1 MRIKRITMSTNNVT
15 VLGIDPGARQI
26 GISVFKD
33 RQLIFYGVKTLGG
46 KDPNLK
52 IATMKQILKGFIT
65 AHQIKHVAVK
75 RIVFVQQHRSFVK
88 VVFDELRSFLKKQ
101 PLGYSEYNPAEIR
114 NLICEYEESTR
125 ANAARVL
132 AQKFPE
138 LTRFMN
144 VSKVWQKKYYSLLL
158 EAVAVGFICAGKDL
172 N

>member
-1 MRIKRITMSTNNVT
+1 MSTKNLT
-15 VLGIDPGARQI
+15 VLGVDPGARQI

-33 RQLIFYGVKTLGG
+33 RQLIFYSVKTLGG

-52 IATMKQILKGFIT
+52 ITAMKQILKGFI
-65 AHQIKHVAVK
+65 AAYQIEHVALK

-114 NLICEYEESTR
+114 KLLCEYEEPTR
-125 ANAARVL
+125 ANTARVL

-138 LTRFMN
+138 LTRYLN

-158 EAVAVGFICAGKDL
+158 EAVAVGFICASKDL
-172 N
+172 S